1 MNIKMKKVFYL
12 SLLIVAVLVTSCKKE
27 SAAIKFESLKRVEFT
42 DQGGTRII
50 SEKKTGNTAYDEEE
64 EKTRYE
70 YLITVQHPY
79 TIAPMSIV
87 NETMSDIIYPGSI
100 VRGDEF
106 MNGKYAPVRMKNEFE
121 PVELSVTLNGK
132 DIKVSQ
138 SVLPVLSKVRQ
149 ARNDLIAGQMNKIK
163 GEFIPAVYSY
173 DSHEITTEASFKR
186 TLKIHANIQVIGGI
200 AKADFDYNS
209 SNSSSSKKK
218 YVMIAFRQYLY
229 NMAIDPKHYSQ
240 WIKGDIDTQ
249 DMGDYEP
256 LYISSVD
263 YGRTGY
269 ILVQT
274 NESIEEATKTIKA
287 ALEVAIKW
295 GKGGVNVEYD
305 SKFKS
310 LFKENRIKIKIVGG
324 PAELAVGVNS
334 PESFTK
340 FIQLPKA
347 EELIASSAPIAY
359 KVRRLRDNTE
369 VDVIDVYTESKIDFK
384 DE

>member
-1 MNIKMKKVFYL
+1 MKKVFYL

-27 SAAIKFESLKRVEFT
+27 SAAIKFENLKRVEFT

-50 SEKKTGNTAYDEEE
+50 SEKKTGNTAYDKEE

-186 TLKIHANIQVIGGI
+186 TLKIHANIQVVGGI

-305 SKFKS
+305 SKFTS

>member
-1 MNIKMKKVFYL
+1 MKKVFYL

-27 SAAIKFESLKRVEFT
+27 SAAIKFENLKRVEFT

-50 SEKKTGNTAYDEEE
+50 SEKKTGNTAYDKEE

-70 YLITVQHPY
+70 YLITIQHPY

-87 NETMSDIIYPGSI
+87 NETMSDIIFPGSI

-138 SVLPVLSKVRQ
+138 SILPVLSKVRQ
-149 ARNDLIAGQMNKIK
+149 ARNDLIAGQMSKIK
-163 GEFIPAVYSY
+163 GEFIPAVYNY

-209 SNSSSSKKK
+209 NNSSSSKKK

-240 WIKGDIDTQ
+240 WIKGDIDTK

-274 NESIEEATKTIKA
+274 NESIEEATKTIRA

-295 GKGGVNVEYD
+295 GKGGVKGEYD
-305 SKFKS
+305 SKFTS

-347 EELIASSAPIAY
+347 EELVASSAPIAY

-369 VDVIDVYTESKIDFK
+369 VEVIDVYTESKIDFK

>member
-1 MNIKMKKVFYL
+1 MKKVFYL

-27 SAAIKFESLKRVEFT
+27 STAIKFENLKRVEFT

-50 SEKKTGNTAYDEEE
+50 SEKKTGNTAYDKEK

>member
-1 MNIKMKKVFYL
+1 MKKVFYL
-12 SLLIVAVLVTSCKKE
+12 SLLIVAILVTSCKKE
-27 SAAIKFESLKRVEFT
+27 SAAIKFENLKRVEFT

-50 SEKKTGNTAYDEEE
+50 SEKKTGNTAYDKEK

-79 TIAPMSIV
+79 TITPMSIV

-186 TLKIHANIQVIGGI
+186 TLKIHANIQVVGGI

-305 SKFKS
+305 SKFTS

>member
-1 MNIKMKKVFYL
+1 MKKVFYL

-163 GEFIPAVYSY
+163 GEVIPAVYSY

>member
-1 MNIKMKKVFYL
+1 M

>member
-1 MNIKMKKVFYL
+1 MKKVFYL

>member
-1 MNIKMKKVFYL
+1 MKKVFYL

-27 SAAIKFESLKRVEFT
+27 SAAIKFENLKRVEFT

-50 SEKKTGNTAYDEEE
+50 SEKKTGNTAYDKEE

-186 TLKIHANIQVIGGI
+186 TLKIHANIQVVGGI

-274 NESIEEATKTIKA
+274 NESIEEATKTIEA

-305 SKFKS
+305 SKFTS

>member
-1 MNIKMKKVFYL
+1 
-12 SLLIVAVLVTSCKKE
+12 
-27 SAAIKFESLKRVEFT
+27 
-42 DQGGTRII
+42 
-50 SEKKTGNTAYDEEE
+50 
-64 EKTRYE
+64 
-70 YLITVQHPY
+70 
-79 TIAPMSIV
+79 
-87 NETMSDIIYPGSI
+87 
-100 VRGDEF
+100 

>member
-1 MNIKMKKVFYL
+1 MKKVFYL

-27 SAAIKFESLKRVEFT
+27 STAIKFENLKRVEFT

-50 SEKKTGNTAYDEEE
+50 SEKKTGNTAYDKEK

-310 LFKENRIKIKIVGG
+310 LFKENRIKIKIDGG

>member
-1 MNIKMKKVFYL
+1 MKKVFYL

-27 SAAIKFESLKRVEFT
+27 SAAIKFENLKRVEFT

-50 SEKKTGNTAYDEEE
+50 SEKKTGNTAYDKEE

-186 TLKIHANIQVIGGI
+186 TLKIHANILVVGGI

-305 SKFKS
+305 SKFTS

>member
-1 MNIKMKKVFYL
+1 
-12 SLLIVAVLVTSCKKE
+12 
-27 SAAIKFESLKRVEFT
+27 
-42 DQGGTRII
+42 
-50 SEKKTGNTAYDEEE
+50 
-64 EKTRYE
+64 
-70 YLITVQHPY
+70 
-79 TIAPMSIV
+79 
-87 NETMSDIIYPGSI
+87 
-100 VRGDEF
+100 
-106 MNGKYAPVRMKNEFE
+106 
-121 PVELSVTLNGK
+121 
-132 DIKVSQ
+132 
-138 SVLPVLSKVRQ
+138 
-149 ARNDLIAGQMNKIK
+149 
-163 GEFIPAVYSY
+163 
-173 DSHEITTEASFKR
+173 
-186 TLKIHANIQVIGGI
+186 
-200 AKADFDYNS
+200 
-209 SNSSSSKKK
+209 
-218 YVMIAFRQYLY
+218 MIAFRQYLY

-249 DMGDYEP
+249 YMLDYEP

-359 KVRRLRDNTE
+359 KVRRLIDNTE

>member
-229 NMAIDPKHYSQ
+229 NIAIDPKHYSQ

-274 NESIEEATKTIKA
+274 NESVEEATKTIKA

-369 VDVIDVYTESKIDFK
+369 VEVIDVYTESKIDFK

>member
-1 MNIKMKKVFYL
+1 MKKVFYL

-229 NMAIDPKHYSQ
+229 NIAIDPKHYSQ

-274 NESIEEATKTIKA
+274 NESVEEATKTIKA

-369 VDVIDVYTESKIDFK
+369 VEVIDVYTESKIDFK

>member
-1 MNIKMKKVFYL
+1 MKKVFYL

-274 NESIEEATKTIKA
+274 NESVEEATKTIKA

>member
-12 SLLIVAVLVTSCKKE
+12 SLLIVAILVTSCKKE
-27 SAAIKFESLKRVEFT
+27 SAAIKFENLKRVEFT

-50 SEKKTGNTAYDEEE
+50 SEKKTGNTAYDKEK

-79 TIAPMSIV
+79 TITPMSIV

-186 TLKIHANIQVIGGI
+186 TLKIHANIQVVGGI

-295 GKGGVNVEYD
+295 GKGGVNVGYD
-305 SKFKS
+305 SKFTS